1 MLHSNYR
8 RLFVT
13 SLLLLNFFA
22 FGFAGDKAKAKS
34 WSEFSKQ
41 LIEAVQSP
49 NVGVHASAIQ
59 QMIQYYDSL
68 DIDAARYDIMDLFLK
83 SDNQG
88 VRQLALVALHKI
100 NNNFD
105 MGYLQLHYPYEKD
118 EVIKNQLASVLQ
130 DTGRQ
135 IPRQ

>member
-1 MLHSNYR
+1 MLHSTYHR
-8 RLFVT
+8 FFVT
-13 SLLLLNFFA
+13 TLLLLSFFVLA
-22 FGFAGDKAKAKS
+22 FAGDKDKTD
-34 WSEFSKQ
+34 WPEFSTQ
-41 LIEAVQSP
+41 LLEAVKSQ
-49 NVGVHASAIQ
+49 NTGIHASAMQ